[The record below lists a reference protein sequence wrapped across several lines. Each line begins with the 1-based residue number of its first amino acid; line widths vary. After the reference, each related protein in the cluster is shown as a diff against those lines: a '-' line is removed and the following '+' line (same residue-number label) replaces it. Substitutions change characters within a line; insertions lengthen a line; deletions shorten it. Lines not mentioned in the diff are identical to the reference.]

1 MESWNMNPIRNV
13 PIRNRCRCLVC
24 GDVIESR
31 YGHDFVRCGC
41 SATAADGGRAYVRR
55 VFTRLADGRPSYVD
69 IDDADGENPYSDD
82 VERLVARVMRG
93 EVPLVHVDDPRARDM
108 LQQLGFL

>member
-1 MESWNMNPIRNV
+1 MDPIRNL
-13 PIRNRCRCLVC
+13 PIRNRCRCRVC

-41 SATAADGGRAYVRR
+41 GCGATAADGGRAYVRR

-93 EVPLVHVDDPRARDM
+93 EVPLAHVDDPRARAM